1 MGIFDIFQTKHSLKG
16 AGCLDGLTDRHSHVL
31 FGVDD
36 GVKTLESSLAVL
48 KYMESVGISA
58 LWCTPHIM
66 EDVPNTTASLK
77 EKFELLKAAYNGPIK
92 LHLAAEYMLDNLFE
106 KRLEERDIL
115 TMEDDI
121 VLVETSTNI
130 PPVNFYEV
138 LSEILRAGYRPMLA
152 HPERY
157 RYLKE
162 DGYERLK
169 KMGVRF
175 QMNLASVVGYYGQT
189 ANNKALWLLQ
199 KGYYDEFG
207 SDCHRLS
214 STKGNFERRVLTR
227 DTVRLLK

>member
-48 KYMESVGISA
+48 AYMESVGIST

-66 EDVPNTTASLK
+66 EDVPNTTARLK
-77 EKFELLKAAYNGPIK
+77 ERFEELTAAYKGPIK

-106 KRLEERDIL
+106 KRLAERDLL

>member
-1 MGIFDIFQTKHSLKG
+1 MRIFDIFQTKHSLKG
-16 AGCLDGLTDRHSHVL
+16 SGCLDGLTDRHSHVL

-36 GVKTLESSLAVL
+36 GVKTLEGSLAVL
-48 KYMESVGISA
+48 EYMESVGISA
-58 LWCTPHIM
+58 LWCTPHVM
-66 EDVPNTTASLK
+66 EDVPNTTARLEERFEQLK
-77 EKFELLKAAYNGPIK
+77 SAYKGPIK

-106 KRLEERDIL
+106 KRLAERDIL

-138 LSEILRAGYRPMLA
+138 LNEILRAGYRPMLA

-157 RYLKE
+157 RYLNE
-162 DGYERLK
+162 EGYEKLK

-189 ANNKALWLLQ
+189 ANNKALWLLE
-199 KGYYDEFG
+199 KEYYDEFG

-214 STKGNFERRVLTR
+214 STKGNFERKVLTR
-227 DTVRLLK
+227 DVVHLLK